1 MYIRRLRAIEDI
13 KIKINI
19 SLDELFEF
27 IYWCSHFKK
36 YNTLCCKL
44 EELKIP
50 VMTVTPDK
58 DGEIQKIIYEK
69 ENEFTIRTKYLID
82 DQFLEPLGLNLHSL
96 IYIAKTKNAEKN
108 SVLDEFK
115 LENS

>member
-1 MYIRRLRAIEDI
+1 MEDI
-13 KIKINI
+13 KFKINI

-50 VMTVTPDK
+50 VMTVTPD
-58 DGEIQKIIYEK
+58 
-69 ENEFTIRTKYLID
+69 NEFTIRTKYLID
-82 DQFLEPLGLNLHSL
+82 DQFLEPLELNLHSL
-96 IYIAKTKNAEKN
+96 IYVATNICIPINKTILEKTMR
-108 SVLDEFK
+108 VIIPYTVRK
-115 LENS
+115 

>member
-1 MYIRRLRAIEDI
+1 MEDI
-13 KIKINI
+13 KFKINI

-50 VMTVTPDK
+50 VMTVTSDK

-96 IYIAKTKNAEKN
+96 IYVATNICIPINKTILVKTMK
-108 SVLDEFK
+108 VIIPYPVRK
-115 LENS
+115 

>member
-1 MYIRRLRAIEDI
+1 MEDI

-50 VMTVTPDK
+50 VMTVTL
-58 DGEIQKIIYEK
+58 IRMEK
-69 ENEFTIRTKYLID
+69 FRKSYMRKRTSL
-82 DQFLEPLGLNLHSL
+82 QLELN
-96 IYIAKTKNAEKN
+96 I
-108 SVLDEFK
+108 
-115 LENS
+115 

>member
-1 MYIRRLRAIEDI
+1 MEDI

-36 YNTLCCKL
+36 YNKLCCKL

-50 VMTVTPDK
+50 VMTVTSDK

-69 ENEFTIRTKYLID
+69 ENELTIRNKYLID

-96 IYIAKTKNAEKN
+96 IYVATNICIPINKTILEKTMR
-108 SVLDEFK
+108 VIIPYPVRK
-115 LENS
+115 

>member
-1 MYIRRLRAIEDI
+1 MEDI

-36 YNTLCCKL
+36 YNKLCCKL

-50 VMTVTPDK
+50 VMTVTSDK

-82 DQFLEPLGLNLHSL
+82 DQFLEPLELNLHSL
-96 IYIAKTKNAEKN
+96 IYVAPNICKPENKIILVKTMKVIIPYPVRK
-108 SVLDEFK
+108 
-115 LENS
+115 